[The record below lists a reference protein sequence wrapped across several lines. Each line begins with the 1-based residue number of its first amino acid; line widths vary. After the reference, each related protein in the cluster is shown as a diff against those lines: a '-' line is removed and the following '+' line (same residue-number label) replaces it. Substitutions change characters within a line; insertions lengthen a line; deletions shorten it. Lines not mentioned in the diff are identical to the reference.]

1 MVTRLTIL
9 FNYYINIYKINN
21 TVEVNN
27 AYKNKLVFSGF
38 SGNLAETIAN
48 KGSQAAMPLAVLPVE
63 LPDGFKMQVK
73 AE

>member
-1 MVTRLTIL
+1 M
-9 FNYYINIYKINN
+9 
-21 TVEVNN
+21 NN